1 MKYPKTTPPTQEK
14 TYWSL
19 DAEKDFIDN
28 LSLHRRTGR
37 TRMSLRQLLEN
48 YIEATAKRGE
58 VWVPAALKYAQ
69 QRLKSLVGIVSV
81 IVLALALSVLS
92 VSAQPRLYAP
102 DGKYLG
108 RLSSNPLDYEST
120 SNPLGPYGNPC
131 SPESINNPLSPYGN
145 PISPDSVNNSLSP
158 GFGRGESRD
167 DRE

>member
-1 MKYPKTTPPTQEK
+1 MKYPKSEPPTEER

-19 DAEKDFIDN
+19 DAEKDFIDG
-28 LSLHRRTGR
+28 LGLHRCTGR
-37 TRMSLRQLLEN
+37 TRTTLRQLLES
-48 YIEATAKRGE
+48 YLEATAQRGE
-58 VWVPAALKYAQ
+58 VWVPAALEYAR
-69 QRLKSLVGIVSV
+69 QRLKSLLGHISV
-81 IVLALALSVLS
+81 IALTLALSVLS
-92 VSAQPRLYAP
+92 VNAQPRLYGS

-108 RLSSNPLDYEST
+108 RLSANPLDYEST

-145 PISPDSVNNSLSP
+145 PISPESANNPLSP